1 MQLLTVLSENWN
13 LVRLFLISSVQSKIN
28 ACAIFFAHSRE
39 RSTSYYNLQEILNLD
54 DMAKSKTVVFTHLRI
69 FIELTFAQTTAILFR
84 YEAVQVWESV
94 PSHVKSL
101 TEPAFRKQYK
111 IFLLSSQ

>member
-39 RSTSYYNLQEILNLD
+39 RSTSYYNLLEILNLD
-54 DMAKSKTVVFTHLRI
+54 DIAKSKTVVFTHKILEKKGI
-69 FIELTFAQTTAILFR
+69 PAISSDFIIP
-84 YEAVQVWESV
+84 AVDIHSQNSICY
-94 PSHVKSL
+94 P
-101 TEPAFRKQYK
+101 RK
-111 IFLLSSQ
+111 FL